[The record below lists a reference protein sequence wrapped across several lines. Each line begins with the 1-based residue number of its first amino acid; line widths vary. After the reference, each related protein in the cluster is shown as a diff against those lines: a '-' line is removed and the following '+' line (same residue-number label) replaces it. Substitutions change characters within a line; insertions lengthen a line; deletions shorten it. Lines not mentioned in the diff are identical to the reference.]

1 MDFFTKY
8 NLIEQDLKFAQET
21 VQVIFVQLCLII
33 QRKEILISEIASTK
47 RELDKE
53 LREQKEANVIL
64 EKKVKELDRANQ
76 DYIARVLS

>member
-1 MDFFTKY
+1 
-8 NLIEQDLKFAQET
+8 
-21 VQVIFVQLCLII
+21 
-33 QRKEILISEIASTK
+33 LISEIASTK